1 MRALKEVYE
10 KRWSSIWKTELPIKR
25 KLGTAKWISNYDVIE
40 MPIKRTR
47 QETQKKQESVLMT
60 LRNMRII
67 YVVNQTLF

>member
-25 KLGTAKWISNYDVIE
+25 KLGTAKLISKYDVIE

-60 LRNMRII
+60 RRNMRII
-67 YVVNQTLF
+67 YMVNQTLF